1 VGKGVFSS
9 KNHVTFT
16 HINAGRVVGG
26 GGGGGPEMI
35 IIIIIII
42 FFKQMIIASLRER
55 EGGGGGGG
63 EGLALGKFS
72 RASVPDRK
80 KVRKIYR

>member
-26 GGGGGPEMI
+26 GGEGGPEMI

-55 EGGGGGGG
+55 EGGGGG